1 MEQTNEPGAES
12 TKKAGTR
19 WAEHLFMASCST
31 LSACVLVLL
40 WKSISLWRSLLWNF
54 EVHIYLRAI
63 RYLDPIALV
72 IKKNTATDGLFERQ
86 LITIVPFQ
94 RFQEDIAKWKGNFH
108 LQAFLGG
115 SKVFAWD
122 CVMCNLQID
131 QNTNVSTVRG
141 LLSVVWSR
149 PGVIFQS
156 KNSRSCASRCF
167 LFCITPA
174 TS

>member
-1 MEQTNEPGAES
+1 MKPI
-12 TKKAGTR
+12 
-19 WAEHLFMASCST
+19 F
-31 LSACVLVLL
+31 V
-40 WKSISLWRSLLWNF
+40 
-54 EVHIYLRAI
+54 YLRAI

-141 LLSVVWSR
+141 LLSVV
-149 PGVIFQS
+149 
-156 KNSRSCASRCF
+156 
-167 LFCITPA
+167 
-174 TS
+174 

>member
-1 MEQTNEPGAES
+1 MAQTNEPGAES

-19 WAEHLFMASCST
+19 WAEHLLTASCSN
-31 LSACVLVLL
+31 LFGLYISFAL
-40 WKSISLWRSLLWNF
+40 KSISLWRSLLWNF

-72 IKKNTATDGLFERQ
+72 KKKYSDWRALWTTTYNYVF
-86 LITIVPFQ
+86 PFQ